1 MNTLYIAQQEIW
13 ELVFKNEKEL
23 GASNILLCGG
33 TALARFY
40 LNHRISYDLDFF
52 IPSRFNPEHLIVKLS
67 SIGVQINSPVMEL
80 RDDFCRQL
88 SGRVQ
93 INNEIIKVDFIE
105 DIYQEM
111 FSSIVKDNAR
121 IEEIDG
127 LYHRKIRTVSGM
139 YSKSNE
145 ISGGRQTA
153 RDLFDLYI
161 LNESVE
167 NISEFVSRVNY
178 HGANIPVEGL
188 ITDLPNFLKNRPY
201 FWTLYL
207 FQRGFTHLNNKKF
220 ARRCLGTVRR
230 ELTTKLFLSGTPPGL
245 L

>member
-1 MNTLYIAQQEIW
+1 MNTLYISQQEVW

-23 GASNILLCGG
+23 GASNILLCGE

-67 SIGVQINSPVMEL
+67 SIGIQINSPVIEL

-121 IEEIDG
+121 TEEIDG

-139 YSKSNE
+139 YNKSNE

-188 ITDLPNFLKNRPY
+188 INGIYNISWIDLIDEFDDLEKTAKWELVDTSIIRK
-201 FWTLYL
+201 TLESEMIALDNIGNY
-207 FQRGFTHLNNKKF
+207 
-220 ARRCLGTVRR
+220 
-230 ELTTKLFLSGTPPGL
+230 SGPK
-245 L
+245 